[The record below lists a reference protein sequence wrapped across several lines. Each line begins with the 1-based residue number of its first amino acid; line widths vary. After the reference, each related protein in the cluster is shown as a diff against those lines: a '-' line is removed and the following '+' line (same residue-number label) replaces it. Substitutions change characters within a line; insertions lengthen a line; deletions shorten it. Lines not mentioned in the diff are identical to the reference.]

1 MLKQFLAAGTK
12 AAEGGPAP
20 HLEREGQ
27 GKIKSGEPAQAE
39 GPRILAGRRE
49 IRMQTG
55 KSLMELAQEVMA
67 MQNSKRDFIAPTTK
81 LEMTTAK
88 ASDGALVPMIQVE
101 GNGTYDIGPVAH
113 EQIGDRLGIPR
124 KYYDRM
130 KAEAPDL
137 LARNVNTWFQKEPE
151 RRMIRTLS
159 RPNAHPLFR
168 SFHSDRF
175 RPLDNDMILN
185 AALPVLGEHGI
196 NVLSSQLTD
205 RRMYL
210 QVVSP
215 KFEGEVKKG
224 DVVQM
229 GIIISNSE
237 VGAGAVKVE
246 PMLYRLVCLNGMI
259 RGFAMKRYHVGK
271 RADGSGDEVAID
283 YYKGDTQ
290 EATNRAF
297 QLQVRDTV
305 SAAFDQIRFNAEL
318 DKFREAAEQKIQ
330 GAKIQD
336 VIEDVTRKFSL
347 SGAEKDL
354 ALQRLIE
361 GADLSK
367 WGLANALTSLA
378 NDAPEYDRAV
388 ELERIGGNI
397 IDLTPSEWNTWT
409 ARN

>member
-1 MLKQFLAAGTK
+1 M
-12 AAEGGPAP
+12 
-20 HLEREGQ
+20 
-27 GKIKSGEPAQAE
+27 QA
-39 GPRILAGRRE
+39 
-49 IRMQTG
+49 G
-55 KSLMELAQEVMA
+55 KSIRELAQEVWEMRE
-67 MQNSKRDFIAPTTK
+67 QKKDFIAPTTK
-81 LEMTTAK
+81 LEMAVEP
-88 ASDGALVPMIQVE
+88 APSGAMLPMIRVE
-101 GNGTYDIGPVAH
+101 GNGTYGVGPVAH

-130 KAEAPDL
+130 LTEAPEL

-151 RRMIRTLS
+151 RRMIRTLV
-159 RPNAHPLFR
+159 RPEGSVLR

-175 RPLDNDMILN
+175 RPLDNDMILE
-185 AALPVLGEHGI
+185 AALPVLRDAGVQ
-196 NVLSSQLTD
+196 VLSTQLTD

-215 KFEGEVKKG
+215 RFEGEVKAG

-283 YYKGDTQ
+283 YYQGDTQ

-305 SAAFDQIRFNAEL
+305 AAAFDQVRFNSEL
-318 DKFREAAEQKIQ
+318 TRFREAAEQKIQ
-330 GAKIQD
+330 TVKLQD
-336 VIEDVTRKFSL
+336 VIEDVTKRL
-347 SGAEKDL
+347 TLTQGEKES
-354 ALQRLIE
+354 ALKNLIE

-367 WGLANALTSLA
+367 WGLANAITALA
-378 NDAPEYDRAV
+378 NDHKDYDRAV
-388 ELERIGGNI
+388 ELERLGGNI
-397 IDLTPSEWNTWT
+397 IDLSPSEWSSITV
-409 ARN
+409 RN